1 MTLYECIFDLTEYEQ
16 TFRKLAYGDRLLKS
30 DLPKFFTACDLHPTE
45 GEIQQAF
52 EKVFK
57 GGLFFCLLLS
67 VFMHTLPLC
76 SLMRSKRSLWVTD
89 SPIP

>member
-1 MTLYECIFDLTEYEQ
+1 MTVYECIFDLTEYEQ

-57 GGLFFCLLLS
+57 GGLFFLLVAICFHAYTAS
-67 VFMHTLPLC
+67 VFLNEE
-76 SLMRSKRSLWVTD
+76 
-89 SPIP
+89 